1 MLRSGLSG
9 AFGFLNATLSPAA
22 GDSLEMMSEEDLHRP
37 SDQTNFKVEVNGQV
51 QVQAKTVHW
60 VNLSKRGGKD
70 RVIRGLAPRH

>member
-22 GDSLEMMSEEDLHRP
+22 GDSLEMMSEEALHRP
-37 SDQTNFKVEVNGQV
+37 SDQTNLVRVNGQV

-70 RVIRGLAPRH
+70 GVFRGLAPRH

>member
-1 MLRSGLSG
+1 
-9 AFGFLNATLSPAA
+9 
-22 GDSLEMMSEEDLHRP
+22 MMSEEELHRP

-70 RVIRGLAPRH
+70 GVFRGLAPRH